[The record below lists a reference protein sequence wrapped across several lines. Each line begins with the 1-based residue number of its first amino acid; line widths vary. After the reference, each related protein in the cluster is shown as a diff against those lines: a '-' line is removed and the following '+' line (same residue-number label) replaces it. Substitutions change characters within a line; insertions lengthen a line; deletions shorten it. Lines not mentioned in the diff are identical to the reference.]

1 MNMFSQRMSGMV
13 GPAYVVAFFGGGITG
28 IVMPPEQKGMRQRKL
43 RLTNYVDNC
52 SKTASRYANNTAA
65 AVFLFIMTGKFL
77 QFLLQEEIEDL
88 NISVP
93 VRNAMFGGFTGALYK
108 STRGRR
114 PMMFG
119 AFLGATV
126 GSTYAHLYTNGYL
139 SLPL

>member
-1 MNMFSQRMSGMV
+1 MFSQRMSGMV
-13 GPAYVVAFFGGGITG
+13 GPAYVVAFLGGAVTG
-28 IVMPPEQKGMRQRKL
+28 IVMPPEQKGLRQRKL
-43 RLTNYVDNC
+43 RLTNYVDNM

-77 QFLLQEEIEDL
+77 QFLAQEEIEDFG
-88 NISVP
+88 ISVP